1 MIQSKMLN
9 HALWYIISSMYEIVT
24 YLYKQRA
31 MIKMGN
37 TYCERVP
44 SHFAHKTIEK
54 LFPNLLG
61 KLLGSVGM
69 VNGAN

>member
-9 HALWYIISSMYEIVT
+9 HALWYISSVYEIVT

-44 SHFAHKTIEK
+44 SHFALKTIEK
-54 LFPNLLG
+54 RFPNLLG
-61 KLLGSVGM
+61 TLLGSVGL